1 MRAGGNPR
9 KTRKMESQKAKT
21 VEQYQQYVM
30 PTYAPQLLLVKGQ
43 GTWVWDE
50 TGKKYLDF
58 GAGISV
64 SNLGH
69 CHPAVVDAIRRQSEI
84 LIHTSNLFMNEVQPK
99 LAEKLAKCGYDAV
112 SFFANSGAEAN
123 EGLIKFARKW
133 GSEQGKYEI
142 IAMEDS
148 FHGRTLATLAATGR
162 SKYRKGFAPDMP
174 GFKHVKFGDF
184 DALKAAITP
193 QTAAILLEPVQGEG
207 GIIPA
212 TQEYLEQ
219 VRALCDEKGVLL
231 LFDEVQCGTGRI
243 GTFFAF
249 QSYGVVPDGLS
260 MAKAIGNGFPLGVLM
275 VKKQYAQTLTV
286 GTHASTFGG
295 TPLACAAGC
304 AVVDTIINDGLL
316 ENCRIQGEYL
326 TSRLQALGK
335 TFPCIQAVRS
345 KGLMVGVVMDRP
357 AGPLLPILNDLGM
370 IALTAGETV
379 LRLLPPLNV
388 TREECDIAVSLIEKA
403 LSKWQSDNK

>member
-1 MRAGGNPR
+1 
-9 KTRKMESQKAKT
+9 MESQKAQT
-21 VEQYQQYVM
+21 VEKYQQYVM

-69 CHPAVVDAIRRQSEI
+69 CHPAVVDAIRRQAGI
-84 LIHTSNLFMNEVQPK
+84 LIHTSNLFMNENQPK

-133 GSEQGKYEI
+133 GSEQGKCEI

-162 SKYRKGFAPDMP
+162 SKYRKGFGPDMQ

-184 DALKAAITP
+184 AALEAAITP
-193 QTAAILLEPVQGEG
+193 QTAAVLLEPVQGEG

-212 TQEYLEQ
+212 SKEYLEQ
-219 VRALCDEKGVLL
+219 VRALCDEKGILL
-231 LFDEVQCGTGRI
+231 LFDEVQCGTGRL

-249 QSYGVVPDGLS
+249 QSYGVVPDALS

-275 VKKQYAQTLTV
+275 VKKQYAKVLTV

-304 AVVDTIINDGLL
+304 AVVDTIMNDGLL
-316 ENCRIQGEYL
+316 ENCRVQGEYL
-326 TSRLQALGK
+326 TAGLEALAAE
-335 TFPCIQAVRS
+335 FPCIQKVRS
-345 KGLMVGVVMDRP
+345 KGLMIGVQMDRN
-357 AGPLLPILNDLGM
+357 AGSLLPILNELGM
-370 IALTAGETV
+370 IALTAGENV

-388 TREECDIAVSLIEKA
+388 TRDECDTAISLIRKA
-403 LSKWQSDNK
+403 LSKWQSDNL